1 MCHAVEDVLADK
13 ILKQSPN
20 ILVWYLNTV
29 QITDTSVYQIILATR
44 FPSVPVYY
52 LPLQRKFFKESKL
65 QLSLAFSVFFF
76 QKHFLIA

>member
-29 QITDTSVYQIILATR
+29 QITDTSVYQIILSTR
-44 FPSVPVYY
+44 LPSVPVYY
-52 LPLQRKFFKESKL
+52 MPLQRKKI
-65 QLSLAFSVFFF
+65 FF
-76 QKHFLIA
+76 QGKQITVVTSF